1 MTKKFVRLTLQ
12 VDIDK
17 NSLYDDKTLQA
28 EFHNSVEEFIDWFTE
43 EESVGELISLADDV
57 LTLKNVEEI
66 EVEQESE
73 NGSILFELCKLGK
86 KR

>member
-1 MTKKFVRLTLQ
+1 MTKKIVRLTLQ
-12 VDIDK
+12 VDIEK

-66 EVEQESE
+66 EVE
-73 NGSILFELCKLGK
+73 
-86 KR
+86 